1 LLFIIETMLQLINKK
16 QIKKSKTA
24 TKGGILLVAVLCF
37 FVCLFSFNFV
47 YAQIDTGLSYA
58 EQTGLPTTD
67 IREIVA
73 NIIRAAL
80 GLLGII
86 AVVIILYGG
95 WLWMSAGGNE
105 EQIAK
110 AKKVLLNG
118 AVGLLIILSAYSLV
132 LFVMKMLGIGEG
144 GGGDNNGGGSN
155 QIGTVNMYGS
165 GALGEVIKD
174 HYPVRNQ
181 KDVPRNTKIAV
192 TFYMPI
198 STSSVADESGLLKDS
213 IRLVALIPSSTA
225 KNGIEERTYTDGAK
239 VIFFE
244 TVSKEDNNKKEVYTL
259 AISPNVLLGSSEQ
272 KINYAVTISSGVLKE
287 NGKSVFENAR
297 GAKLYRWYFVCD
309 TINDEKPPHVVGVY
323 PRSSDTNIPK
333 NSVIQINFDE
343 PMFPNGQVGFEEL
356 AETDYFVDKTNT
368 EPIIYLKTGKSTVP
382 KGYFEISNQYKTL
395 EFISTDKCGANACG
409 RPIYC
414 LPVCDKAGATCQ
426 KDTYQILLRAASVSG
441 AENKPKFYSEILDG
455 FADLSGNAL
464 DGDNDGEV
472 DKNKIVLP
480 FSNQSKEPDNYFW
493 SFDINNNIDATSPR
507 VENLTI
513 GPERQ
518 TVLANEELKIYWS
531 KTMRFSSLY
540 KDGISLQESPIQ
552 KERTGFVP
560 TSLNDETGKT
570 ATEILHDPFLD
581 GINITYIPE
590 INSNVEDV
598 NYNCFYPASG
608 PGENNVGVCNGP
620 YCCNGVGQE
629 ISGNNSL
636 NCYNSLK

>member
-1 LLFIIETMLQLINKK
+1 M
-16 QIKKSKTA
+16 
-24 TKGGILLVAVLCF
+24 AVLCF
-37 FVCLFSFNFV
+37 LVCLFSYSFV
-47 YAQIDTGLSYA
+47 NAQVDTGLSYA

-73 NIIRAAL
+73 NVIRVAL

-118 AVGLLIILSAYSLV
+118 IVGLLIILSAYSIV

-144 GGGDNNGGGSN
+144 GGTGDNGGGSN
-155 QIGTVNMYGS
+155 QIGTANMYGS

-174 HYPVRNQ
+174 HYPIRNQ

-198 STSSVADESGLLKDS
+198 STSSVANPDTTLKDT

-225 KNGIEERTYTDGAK
+225 KNGIEEKTYDEGAK

-244 TVSKEDNNKKEVYTL
+244 TISKEDVNKKEVYTL
-259 AISPNVLLGSSEQ
+259 VISPNVLLGSSQQ

-287 NGKSVFENAR
+287 NGKSVFENSR
-297 GAKLYRWYFVCD
+297 GTKLYRWYFTCD

-323 PRSSDTNIPK
+323 PRSSDIDIPK

-343 PMFPNGQVGFEEL
+343 PMFPNGQVGFEQL
-356 AETDYFVDKTNT
+356 PETDYYVDKTNID
-368 EPIIYLKTGKSTVP
+368 PIVYLKSGNSTVP
-382 KGYFEISNQYKTL
+382 QGYFEISNQYRTL

-414 LPVCDKAGATCQ
+414 LPVCDKAGSTCQ

-472 DKNKIVLP
+472 DKNKIILP
-480 FSNQSKEPDNYFW
+480 FSEQSKGPDNYFW
-493 SFDINNNIDATSPR
+493 SFNINNNIDATSPR
-507 VENLTI
+507 IENLTI

-518 TVLANEELKIYWS
+518 TVLANEALKISWS
-531 KTMRFSSLY
+531 KTMRLSSLY
-540 KDGISLQESPIQ
+540 KDGISLRESPVQ
-552 KERTGFVP
+552 NERTGFVP
-560 TSLNDETGKT
+560 SSINDETGKT
-570 ATEILHDPFLD
+570 ITEILHDPFLD

-598 NYNCFYPASG
+598 NYNCFYPAKG
-608 PGENNVGVCNGP
+608 PGENNLGVCDGP
-620 YCCNGVGQE
+620 YCCNGIKQE
-629 ISGNNSL
+629 ITGNNSL
-636 NCYNSLK
+636 SCYNGLK